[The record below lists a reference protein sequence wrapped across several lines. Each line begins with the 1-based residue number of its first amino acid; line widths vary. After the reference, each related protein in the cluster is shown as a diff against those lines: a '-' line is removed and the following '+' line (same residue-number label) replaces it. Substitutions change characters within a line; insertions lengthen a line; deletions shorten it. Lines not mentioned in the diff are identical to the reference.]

1 MNNILQPKITALTQS
16 VELIGLFGLKNSG
29 KSTVASILEEEHGYV
44 HLAFASLLKDIVAV
58 AFKWDRKL
66 LEGDTQESREWR
78 EKVDG
83 WWAEKLNMPHLTP
96 RFVLQYWGT
105 EVIRS
110 NFHDQFWIIAIEREI
125 THLIQK
131 GKTKIVVSD
140 CRFENEEKLIEK
152 LGGKNINITRASL
165 FNQMD
170 THSSEGYVPKKS
182 IELNNDEEGIENL
195 KRKVSELLLN
205 SI

>member
-1 MNNILQPKITALTQS
+1 MNNILQPKITQS
-16 VELIGLFGLKNSG
+16 VKLIGLFGLKNSG
-29 KSTVASILEEEHGYV
+29 KSTVASILENEHNYV

-58 AFKWDRKL
+58 AFRWDRKL

-78 EKVDG
+78 EKVDE
-83 WWAEKLNMPHLTP
+83 WWAEKLNMPRLTP

-110 NFHDQFWIIAIEREI
+110 NFHNQFWIIAIEREI
-125 THLIQK
+125 TDLIQK

-152 LGGKNINITRASL
+152 LGGTNINITRASL
-165 FNQMD
+165 VSQMD

-182 IELNNDEEGIENL
+182 IELKNDEEGIENL
-195 KRKVSELLLN
+195 KRKVKELL
-205 SI
+205 